1 MKFFEYDGGFMR
13 TATILSR
20 LTLLNLLWLA
30 CCIPLVTIGAATAA
44 QQH

>member
-20 LTLLNLLWLA
+20 LPCQDRVGKRRSA
-30 CCIPLVTIGAATAA
+30 
-44 QQH
+44 H